1 MQSGTLTFRARAR
14 TIEHLGKGQIA
25 DCPTAVSELWKNSY
39 DAYARDVVLYTMD
52 SKHPCGGLIDN
63 GCGMTLDQLIDSW
76 LIVGTESKSKKSPL
90 SPHDRFG
97 LTVRKT
103 QGEKG
108 IGRLS
113 AAFLSP
119 VTFLVTKKIASKFTA
134 ILVDWRLFENPYLS
148 FDDVKIPVGQFDDLS
163 DIENTFKSLVRQL
176 NENVYFNDKEEEEE
190 NIKNNL
196 VAKSWERFSKDEH
209 EITANPEGFV
219 STQDKIYN
227 FCSSVEFDKSLVSP
241 WCDILK
247 KAADIDGDMHG
258 TALFLFDLGRELS
271 LLTNSGDLAKDNI
284 ELTDINRDLV
294 DTLRGFVNPL
304 ASYDN
309 SFSYQIYSIRNDGS
323 KRSILNQSDI
333 FGKAEFDSL
342 EHTVIGTVDEK
353 GWFRGKVKAFG
364 EDKGDVVIPPSIS
377 VDSSG
382 VGSFQVHLGTF
393 EMLPQNTVHPE
404 REHSNLLEKAKKYSG
419 LMIFRDGLRVLPY
432 GRVDND
438 FFQIEE
444 RRSLSAGRYYWSNRR
459 LFGYIGISQDKN
471 KQLKDKS
478 GREGFIRNQAA
489 RQLKIIVSDL
499 LVVLA
504 DRYFGKYSE
513 DRQELLSIQK
523 KEKEQRKSAQQNAR
537 KATQKGFSEALKK
550 QAPILDEYFNKA
562 VKLKSE
568 LENSRS
574 DDIYLI
580 EKADTLLSELDT
592 VRIDI
597 RTPIKPPKVGIH
609 EEKYRSYRDKY
620 NEFSLYI
627 TQLKTTLNK
636 LSSDL
641 NKLEPTQLVKRHL
654 ERNQG
659 VLNSRLSKYSSAV
672 QLKVDALFGKL
683 NSDIKNDRTLYYKDA
698 ISVLELVEKG
708 GEVEIALN
716 SLDSIYLSLLE
727 GFSLKYQSI
736 IKALDRIAEGIN
748 LESAFSLSEEE
759 RDFLE
764 EKTKN
769 LNALAQLGISVEIIS
784 HELEDIDSLVTRGL
798 NSLPSNVKEH
808 PGFQLAFN
816 AHKSLT
822 EQIRFLS
829 PLKLSG
835 YQARQKITG
844 KNISDHIIK
853 FFGDR
858 FTRQRVDLFFGGDF
872 LSMSITDV
880 PSRIY
885 PVFTN
890 IVNNALYWVCFSDK
904 REIKIDLIDNLVLIA
919 NSGPKVDEDDIQRL
933 FGLFYSKRV
942 NGHGVG
948 LYLCRENLSVAH
960 HKIWYA
966 DIDAE
971 EPYLI
976 KNGANFIIEF
986 NGMERVNG

>member
-25 DCPTAVSELWKNSY
+25 DCPTAVSELWKNAY
-39 DAYARDVVLYTMD
+39 DAYARDVVLYTID
-52 SKHPCGGLIDN
+52 SKYPCGGLIDN
-63 GCGMTLDQLIDSW
+63 GCGMTLDQLVDSW

-90 SPHDRFG
+90 CSHDRFG
-97 LTVRKT
+97 LRIRKT

-113 AAFLSP
+113 AAFLSS
-119 VTFLVTKKIASKFTA
+119 VTFLVTKKIDSTFTA

-148 FDDVKIPVGQFDDLS
+148 FDDIKIPVGQFS
-163 DIENTFKSLVRQL
+163 EFNDIELTFNSLVQQL
-176 NENVYFNDKEEEEE
+176 NENVYFH
-190 NIKNNL
+190 NNKKDDL
-196 VAKSWERFSKDEH
+196 VERAWSRYSKDEFELAEH
-209 EITANPEGFV
+209 PEEFI
-219 STQDKIYN
+219 STQDKIIN
-227 FCSSVEFDKSLVSP
+227 FCTSVKFDKNLVLP
-241 WCDILK
+241 WSDVLK
-247 KAADIDGDMHG
+247 KVADIDGDIHG

-271 LLTNSGDLAKDNI
+271 LLTNSSDLAKDNI
-284 ELTDINRDLV
+284 ELTDIQKDLV

-304 ASYDN
+304 TSHDD
-309 SFSYQIYSIRNDGS
+309 SFSYQIHSIRNDGRE
-323 KRSILNQSDI
+323 RSILSQFDV

-342 EHTVIGTVDEK
+342 EHTVVGSVDEK
-353 GWFRGKVKAFG
+353 GWFRGKIKAFG

-382 VGSFQVHLGTF
+382 VGPFQVHLGTF
-393 EMLPQNTVHPE
+393 EMLLQNTVHPE
-404 REHSNLLEKAKKYSG
+404 REHSNLLEKAQRYSG
-419 LMIFRDGLRVLPY
+419 LMVFRDGLRVLPY

-444 RRSLSAGRYYWSNRR
+444 RRSLNAGRYYWSNRR

-489 RQLKIIVSDL
+489 RQLRVIVSDL
-499 LVVLA
+499 LITLA
-504 DRYFGKYSE
+504 DRFFGKHSE
-513 DRQELLSIQK
+513 DRQEILSINK
-523 KEKEQRKSAQQNAR
+523 REKEQRKSAQQNAR

-550 QAPILDEYFNKA
+550 QAPLLDEYFSKA
-562 VKLKSE
+562 VSLKHE
-568 LENSRS
+568 LESSRS
-574 DDIYLI
+574 NDIHFI
-580 EKADTLLSELDT
+580 EEADTLLSELDA

-597 RTPIKPPKVGIH
+597 RTPIKPPKIGIY
-609 EEKYRSYRDKY
+609 EDKYRSYRDKY
-620 NEFSLYI
+620 NEFSQYV

-636 LSSDL
+636 LNSDL

-659 VLNSRLSKYSSAV
+659 VLNSRLSKYSSAI
-672 QLKVDALFGKL
+672 QSKIDALTENW
-683 NSDIKNDRTLYYKDA
+683 NSDIKSDRAIYYRDA
-698 ISVLELVEKG
+698 ISVLEVVENG

-727 GFSLKYQSI
+727 NFSLKYQSI
-736 IKALDRIAEGIN
+736 IKALERIAEGIN

-759 RDFLE
+759 RDYLE
-764 EKTKN
+764 EKTKS

-784 HELEDIDSLVTRGL
+784 HELEDTDSLVTRGL
-798 NSLPSNVKEH
+798 SSLPSNIKEH

-844 KNISDHIIK
+844 KNISEHIIK

-858 FTRQRVDLFFGGDF
+858 FSRQRVDLFFGREF
-872 LSMSITDV
+872 LSMNITDV

-919 NSGPKVDEDDIQRL
+919 NSGPKVDEDDIQKL
-933 FGLFYSKRV
+933 FSLFYSKRA